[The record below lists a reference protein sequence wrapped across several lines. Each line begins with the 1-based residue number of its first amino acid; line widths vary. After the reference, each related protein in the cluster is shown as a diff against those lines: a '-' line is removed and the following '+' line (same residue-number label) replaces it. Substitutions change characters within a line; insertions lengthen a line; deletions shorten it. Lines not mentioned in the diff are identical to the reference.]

1 MFTIITPRINSDTLE
16 AARKV
21 SSDSPFFINITPAP
35 YAQCGD
41 CHGNVAE
48 AIKRHGGSVI
58 DGWAIWMSPRMW
70 VELEFHSVWL
80 TPAGKLKD
88 VTPDPDGEKRR
99 LFVRDPST
107 QFMGYCVPKVYHCIS
122 DDPHIARAV
131 RLFSE
136 ANKIRCEVKPG
147 EPASLGDVMRMI
159 QLQNTAS
166 LLVGKSA
173 VRV

>member
-35 YAQCGD
+35 YAQYGD

-48 AIKRHGGSVI
+48 AIKRHGGSVV
-58 DGWAIWMSPRMW
+58 DGWAISMAPKMW

-88 VTPDPDGEKRR
+88 ITPDPDGEIRR

-107 QFMGYCVPKVYHCIS
+107 QFKGYCVPKVYHCIS
-122 DDPHIARAV
+122 DDPHIDRAV

-136 ANKIRCEVKPG
+136 ANKIRCKLKPG
-147 EPASLGDVMRMI
+147 EPTSLRNVLRMI
-159 QLQNTAS
+159 QLDGMAS
-166 LLVGKSA
+166 LLVENSA
-173 VRV
+173 VQV

>member
-1 MFTIITPRINSDTLE
+1 MPQSI
-16 AARKV
+16 
-21 SSDSPFFINITPAP
+21 
-35 YAQCGD
+35 
-41 CHGNVAE
+41 
-48 AIKRHGGSVI
+48 
-58 DGWAIWMSPRMW
+58 
-70 VELEFHSVWL
+70 
-80 TPAGKLKD
+80 PAGLKKEHVLRTLAD
-88 VTPDPDGEKRR
+88 LDAGIDHPFGKPTGYELVHDDKRYPDGEKRR

-107 QFMGYCVPKVYHCIS
+107 QFKGYCVPKVYHCIS

>member
-41 CHGNVAE
+41 CHGNVAK
-48 AIKRHGGSVI
+48 AIKRHGGSVV
-58 DGWAIWMSPRMW
+58 DGWAIWMAPKMW
-70 VELEFHSVWL
+70 IELEFHSVWL
-80 TPAGKLKD
+80 TSTGKLKD
-88 VTPDPDGEKRR
+88 ITPDPDGEQRR

-107 QFMGYCVPKVYHCIS
+107 QFKGYCVPKVYHCIS
-122 DDPHIARAV
+122 DEPHIDRAV
-131 RLFSE
+131 HLFSE
-136 ANKIRCEVKPG
+136 ANQIRCKVKPG
-147 EPASLGDVMRMI
+147 EPVPLGNVLRMI
-159 QLQNTAS
+159 QLEEMARH
-166 LLVGKSA
+166 LVEKSA